1 MFKIFVFLSF
11 SLLLGCG
18 SSEPVAK
25 TEPAKPT
32 VETVKSETKPVEKA
46 EEKPIDWSS
55 TRVAIDVK
63 KEVKVYGLED
73 APLLLNPPKKEP
85 EAPKKDLSLTKEKKG
100 YRIQIFTTNSKR
112 TADEIQAEARNVY
125 GYKVYVS
132 FRAPMYSIKIGNYAT
147 IDQAKLDLDKVLEQY
162 KHATVIPDFIGN

>member
-1 MFKIFVFLSF
+1 MIRIFVILTISV
-11 SLLLGCG
+11 LLGCG
-18 SSEPVAK
+18 LSEPAAK
-25 TEPAKPT
+25 SETAKSSS
-32 VETVKSETKPVEKA
+32 ETVKPEVKPVVKE
-46 EEKPIDWSS
+46 EEKLLDWSR
-55 TRVAIDVK
+55 TRVSIDVK

-147 IDQAKLDLDKVLEQY
+147 IEQAKLDLDKVLEQY